1 MQGNV
6 YLIGLMGAG
15 KTTIG
20 RKLSKL
26 LHLDFIDTDQ
36 LLEQRTGVSVSHI
49 FEIEGESG
57 FRDRESRLLVEI
69 SSGPPAVISTGG
81 GIILRPDNRRIIRKH
96 GTVIYLR
103 ATLNVLWKRLKNCQS
118 RPLLQTANPKARL
131 SQLLLERD
139 LLYADEADII
149 VDIGS
154 GSATR
159 TTRQIHQLIT
169 SNANEDS

>member
-1 MQGNV
+1 
-6 YLIGLMGAG
+6 MGAG

-20 RKLSKL
+20 RKLAKL
-26 LHLDFIDTDQ
+26 LHLDFIDTDH
-36 LLEQRTGVSVSHI
+36 LLEQRTGVSISHI

-57 FRDRESRLLVEI
+57 FRDRESRLLAEI
-69 SSGPPAVISTGG
+69 SNSPPTVVSTGG
-81 GIILRPDNRRIIRKH
+81 GIILRPENRRIIRKH
-96 GTVIYLR
+96 GRVIYLR
-103 ATLNVLWKRLKNCQS
+103 ATVNVLWKRLKNCQS
-118 RPLLQTANPKARL
+118 RPLLQAPDPKDRL

-139 LLYADEADII
+139 PLYADEADII

-169 SNANEDS
+169 SNSSENS